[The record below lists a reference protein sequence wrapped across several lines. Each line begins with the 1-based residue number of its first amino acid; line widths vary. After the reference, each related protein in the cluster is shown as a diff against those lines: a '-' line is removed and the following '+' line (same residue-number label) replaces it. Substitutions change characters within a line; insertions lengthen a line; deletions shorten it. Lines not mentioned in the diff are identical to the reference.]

1 MKRWMSLLLAAVLA
15 LSLAGCSKEQSEPEQ
30 TSAQTEQQQTEEPEE
45 TQQAS
50 ETEPTEEPEQPEEQ
64 PAEEPAADEE
74 QSAEEPAA
82 NEEQPAEQS
91 TETEQPAEQ
100 STETETE
107 QSTEGTAEAE
117 SSEAGAQSS
126 LLVAYFSYA
135 ENAALPDDVDASAS
149 ASIQPWNGALT
160 GNTGVVADM
169 IAQATGADL
178 FSIRTVE
185 QYPDTYD
192 ATIDQGQQEQSDGAR
207 PELATHLENL
217 DSYDTIF
224 LGFPN
229 WWGDMPMAVYT
240 FLDEVDL
247 SGKSVIPFVTSGGSG
262 FSNTIS
268 TIQQMEPKATV
279 QEGLS
284 IGASSATGAQ
294 QQVESWLSEL
304 GLA

>member
-15 LSLAGCSKEQSEPEQ
+15 LSLAGCSEEQSEPEQ
-30 TSAQTEQQQTEEPEE
+30 TSAQTEQQQTEETGE

-50 ETEPTEEPEQPEEQ
+50 ETEPTEETEQPEEQ

-74 QSAEEPAA
+74 QSTEEAVA
-82 NEEQPAEQS
+82 GEEQPAE
-91 TETEQPAEQ
+91 E

-149 ASIQPWNGALT
+149 ASIQPWNSALT

-192 ATIDQGQQEQSDGAR
+192 ATLDQGQQEQSDGAR

-247 SGKSVIPFVTSGGSG
+247 SGKTVIPFVTSGGSG

-268 TIQQMEPKATV
+268 TIQEMEPQATV

>member
-15 LSLAGCSKEQSEPEQ
+15 LSLAGCSEEQSEPEQ
-30 TSAQTEQQQTEEPEE
+30 TSAQTGQQQTEETEE

-50 ETEPTEEPEQPEEQ
+50 ESEPTEEPEQPEEQ

-74 QSAEEPAA
+74 QSAEEPVAG
-82 NEEQPAEQS
+82 EEQPAE
-91 TETEQPAEQ
+91 E

-192 ATIDQGQQEQSDGAR
+192 ATLDQGQQEQSDGAR

-247 SGKSVIPFVTSGGSG
+247 SGKTVIPFVTSGGSG
-262 FSNTIS
+262 FSNSIS
-268 TIQQMEPKATV
+268 TIQQMEPQATV

>member
-15 LSLAGCSKEQSEPEQ
+15 LSLAGCSEEQSEPAQ
-30 TSAQTEQQQTEEPEE
+30 TSAQTEQQQTEETGE

-50 ETEPTEEPEQPEEQ
+50 ETEPTEETEQPEEQ

-74 QSAEEPAA
+74 QSTEEPVAG
-82 NEEQPAEQS
+82 EEQPAE
-91 TETEQPAEQ
+91 E

-117 SSEAGAQSS
+117 SSEAAAQSS

-149 ASIQPWNGALT
+149 ASIQPWNGVLT

-192 ATIDQGQQEQSDGAR
+192 ATLDQGQQEQSDGAR

-229 WWGDMPMAVYT
+229 WWGDMPMAVYS

-247 SGKSVIPFVTSGGSG
+247 SGKTVIPFVTSGGSG

-268 TIQQMEPKATV
+268 TIQQMEPQATV

-284 IGASSATGAQ
+284 ISGSSATGAQ

>member
-15 LSLAGCSKEQSEPEQ
+15 LSLAGCSEEQSEPEQ

-74 QSAEEPAA
+74 QSAEEPVAD
-82 NEEQPAEQS
+82 EEQPAE
-91 TETEQPAEQ
+91 E

-149 ASIQPWNGALT
+149 ASIQPWNGTLT

-169 IAQATGADL
+169 IAQATGANL

-247 SGKSVIPFVTSGGSG
+247 SGKTVIPFVTSGGSG

-268 TIQQMEPKATV
+268 TIQQMEPQATV

>member
-15 LSLAGCSKEQSEPEQ
+15 LSLAGCSEEQSEPEQ
-30 TSAQTEQQQTEEPEE
+30 TSAQTEQQQTEETEE

-50 ETEPTEEPEQPEEQ
+50 ETESTEEPEQPEEQ

-74 QSAEEPAA
+74 QPAEGPVAGEEQSAEE
-82 NEEQPAEQS
+82 
-91 TETEQPAEQ
+91 

-117 SSEAGAQSS
+117 SSEAAAQSS

-247 SGKSVIPFVTSGGSG
+247 SGKTVIPFVTSGGSG

-268 TIQQMEPKATV
+268 TIQQMEPQATV

>member
-15 LSLAGCSKEQSEPEQ
+15 LSLAGCSEEQSEPEQ
-30 TSAQTEQQQTEEPEE
+30 TSAQTEQQQTEETEE

-50 ETEPTEEPEQPEEQ
+50 ETEPTEETEQPEEQ

-74 QSAEEPAA
+74 QPAEEPVAG
-82 NEEQPAEQS
+82 EEQPAE
-91 TETEQPAEQ
+91 E

-117 SSEAGAQSS
+117 SSEAAAQSS

-192 ATIDQGQQEQSDGAR
+192 ATLDQGQQEQSEGAR

-247 SGKSVIPFVTSGGSG
+247 SGKTVIPFVTSGGSG

-268 TIQQMEPKATV
+268 TIQQMEPQATV

-284 IGASSATGAQ
+284 ISGSSATGAQ

>member
-15 LSLAGCSKEQSEPEQ
+15 LSLAGCSEEQSEPEQ
-30 TSAQTEQQQTEEPEE
+30 TSAQTEQQQTEETEE

-64 PAEEPAADEE
+64 STEEPAADEE
-74 QSAEEPAA
+74 QSAEEPVAG
-82 NEEQPAEQS
+82 EEQPAE
-91 TETEQPAEQ
+91 E

-247 SGKSVIPFVTSGGSG
+247 SGKTVIPFVTSGGSG

-268 TIQQMEPKATV
+268 TIQQMEPQATV

>member
-15 LSLAGCSKEQSEPEQ
+15 LSLAGCSEEQSEPEQ
-30 TSAQTEQQQTEEPEE
+30 TSAQTEQQQTEETEE

-50 ETEPTEEPEQPEEQ
+50 ETEPTEETEQPEEQ

-74 QSAEEPAA
+74 QSAEEPVAG
-82 NEEQPAEQS
+82 EEQPAE
-91 TETEQPAEQ
+91 E

-149 ASIQPWNGALT
+149 ASIQPGNGALT

-247 SGKSVIPFVTSGGSG
+247 SGKTVIPFVTSGGSG

-268 TIQQMEPKATV
+268 TIQQMEPQATV

>member
-15 LSLAGCSKEQSEPEQ
+15 LSLAGCSEEQSEPEQ
-30 TSAQTEQQQTEEPEE
+30 TSAQTEQQTEETEE

-64 PAEEPAADEE
+64 STEEPAADEE
-74 QSAEEPAA
+74 QSTEEPVAG
-82 NEEQPAEQS
+82 EEQPAE
-91 TETEQPAEQ
+91 E

-107 QSTEGTAEAE
+107 QPTEGTAEAE

-192 ATIDQGQQEQSDGAR
+192 ATLDQGQQEQSDGAR

-247 SGKSVIPFVTSGGSG
+247 SGKTVIPFVTSGGSG

-268 TIQQMEPKATV
+268 TIQEMEPQATV

>member
-15 LSLAGCSKEQSEPEQ
+15 LSLAGCSEEQSEPEQ
-30 TSAQTEQQQTEEPEE
+30 TSAQTEQQQTEETGE

-50 ETEPTEEPEQPEEQ
+50 ETEPTEETEQPEEQ

-74 QSAEEPAA
+74 QSIEEPVAG
-82 NEEQPAEQS
+82 EEQPAE
-91 TETEQPAEQ
+91 E

-117 SSEAGAQSS
+117 SSEAAAQSS

-135 ENAALPDDVDASAS
+135 ENAALPDDVDVSAS

-192 ATIDQGQQEQSDGAR
+192 ATLDQGQQEQSDGAR

-247 SGKSVIPFVTSGGSG
+247 SGKTVIPFVTSGGSG

-268 TIQQMEPKATV
+268 TIQQMEPQATV

>member
-15 LSLAGCSKEQSEPEQ
+15 LSVAGCSEEQSEPEQ

-74 QSAEEPAA
+74 QSTEEPVAG
-82 NEEQPAEQS
+82 EEQPAE
-91 TETEQPAEQ
+91 E

-117 SSEAGAQSS
+117 SSEAAAQSS

-192 ATIDQGQQEQSDGAR
+192 ATLDQGQQEQSDGAR

-247 SGKSVIPFVTSGGSG
+247 SGKTVIPFVTSGGSG

-268 TIQQMEPKATV
+268 TIQQMEPQATV

>member
-15 LSLAGCSKEQSEPEQ
+15 LSLAGCSEEQSEPEQ
-30 TSAQTEQQQTEEPEE
+30 TGAQTEQQQTEEPEE

-74 QSAEEPAA
+74 QSTEEPVVG
-82 NEEQPAEQS
+82 EEQPAE
-91 TETEQPAEQ
+91 E

-192 ATIDQGQQEQSDGAR
+192 ATFDQGQQEQSEGAR

-229 WWGDMPMAVYT
+229 WWGDMPMAVYS

-247 SGKSVIPFVTSGGSG
+247 SGKTVIPFVTSGGSG

-268 TIQQMEPKATV
+268 TIQQMEPQATV

>member
-15 LSLAGCSKEQSEPEQ
+15 LSLAGCSEEQSEPEQ
-30 TSAQTEQQQTEEPEE
+30 TSAQTEQQQTEETEE

-50 ETEPTEEPEQPEEQ
+50 ETEPTEETEQPEEQ

-74 QSAEEPAA
+74 QSTEEPVAG
-82 NEEQPAEQS
+82 EEQPAE
-91 TETEQPAEQ
+91 E

-192 ATIDQGQQEQSDGAR
+192 ATIDQGQQEQSEGAR

-247 SGKSVIPFVTSGGSG
+247 SGKTVIPFVTSGGSG

-268 TIQQMEPKATV
+268 TIQQMEPQATV

>member
-15 LSLAGCSKEQSEPEQ
+15 LSLAGCSEEQSEPEQ

-74 QSAEEPAA
+74 QPAEEPVAG
-82 NEEQPAEQS
+82 EEQPAEES
-91 TETEQPAEQ
+91 TG
-100 STETETE
+100 TETE

-247 SGKSVIPFVTSGGSG
+247 SGKTVIPFVTSGGSG

-268 TIQQMEPKATV
+268 TIQQMEPQATV

-284 IGASSATGAQ
+284 ISGSSATGAQ

>member
-15 LSLAGCSKEQSEPEQ
+15 LSLAGCSEEQSEPEQ
-30 TSAQTEQQQTEEPEE
+30 TSAQTEQQQTEETGE

-50 ETEPTEEPEQPEEQ
+50 ETEPTEETEQPEEQ

-74 QSAEEPAA
+74 QSTEEPVAGEEQSAEE
-82 NEEQPAEQS
+82 
-91 TETEQPAEQ
+91 

-247 SGKSVIPFVTSGGSG
+247 SGKTVIPFVTSGGSG

-268 TIQQMEPKATV
+268 TIQQMEPQATV

>member
-15 LSLAGCSKEQSEPEQ
+15 ISLAGCSEEQSEPEQ

-74 QSAEEPAA
+74 QSTEEPVAG
-82 NEEQPAEQS
+82 EEQPAE
-91 TETEQPAEQ
+91 E

-247 SGKSVIPFVTSGGSG
+247 SGKTVIPFVTSGGSG

-268 TIQQMEPKATV
+268 TIQEMEPQATV

>member
-15 LSLAGCSKEQSEPEQ
+15 LSLAGCSEEQSEPEQ

-74 QSAEEPAA
+74 QSTEEPVAG
-82 NEEQPAEQS
+82 EEQPAE
-91 TETEQPAEQ
+91 E

-117 SSEAGAQSS
+117 SSEAAAQSS

-247 SGKSVIPFVTSGGSG
+247 SGKTVIPFITSGGSG

-268 TIQQMEPKATV
+268 TIQQMEPQATV

>member
-15 LSLAGCSKEQSEPEQ
+15 LSLAGCSEEQSEPEQ
-30 TSAQTEQQQTEEPEE
+30 TSAQTEQQQTEETEE

-50 ETEPTEEPEQPEEQ
+50 ETEPTEETEQPEEQ

-74 QSAEEPAA
+74 QPAEEPVAG
-82 NEEQPAEQS
+82 EEQPAEES
-91 TETEQPAEQ
+91 TG
-100 STETETE
+100 TETE

-247 SGKSVIPFVTSGGSG
+247 SGKTVIPFVTSGGSG

-268 TIQQMEPKATV
+268 TIQEMEPQATV

-284 IGASSATGAQ
+284 ISGSSATGAQ

>member
-15 LSLAGCSKEQSEPEQ
+15 LSLAGCSEEQSEPEQ
-30 TSAQTEQQQTEEPEE
+30 TSAQTGQQQTEETEE

-50 ETEPTEEPEQPEEQ
+50 ESEPTEEPEQPEEQ

-82 NEEQPAEQS
+82 DEEQPAE
-91 TETEQPAEQ
+91 E

-178 FSIRTVE
+178 FSIQTVE

-192 ATIDQGQQEQSDGAR
+192 ATIDQGQQERSEGAR

-247 SGKSVIPFVTSGGSG
+247 SGKTVIPFVTSGGSG

-268 TIQQMEPKATV
+268 TIQQMEPQATV

>member
-15 LSLAGCSKEQSEPEQ
+15 LSLAGCSEEQSEPEQ
-30 TSAQTEQQQTEEPEE
+30 TSAQTEQQQTEETEE

-50 ETEPTEEPEQPEEQ
+50 ETEPTEETEQPEEQ

-74 QSAEEPAA
+74 QSAEEPVAG
-82 NEEQPAEQS
+82 EEQPAE
-91 TETEQPAEQ
+91 E

-192 ATIDQGQQEQSDGAR
+192 ATLDQGQQEQSDGAR

-247 SGKSVIPFVTSGGSG
+247 SGKTVIPFVTSGGSG

-268 TIQQMEPKATV
+268 TIQQMEPQATV

-284 IGASSATGAQ
+284 ISGSSATGAQ

>member
-15 LSLAGCSKEQSEPEQ
+15 LSLAGCSEEQSEPEQ
-30 TSAQTEQQQTEEPEE
+30 TSAQTEQQQTEETEE

-50 ETEPTEEPEQPEEQ
+50 ETEPTEETEQPEEQ

-74 QSAEEPAA
+74 QSTEEPVAG
-82 NEEQPAEQS
+82 EEQPAE
-91 TETEQPAEQ
+91 E

-117 SSEAGAQSS
+117 SSEAAAQSS

-192 ATIDQGQQEQSDGAR
+192 ATLDQGQQEQSDGAR

-247 SGKSVIPFVTSGGSG
+247 SGKTVIPFITSGGSG

-268 TIQQMEPKATV
+268 TIQQMEPQATV

>member
-15 LSLAGCSKEQSEPEQ
+15 LSLAGCSEEQSEPEQ
-30 TSAQTEQQQTEEPEE
+30 TGAQTEQQQTEEPEE

-74 QSAEEPAA
+74 QSTEEPVVG
-82 NEEQPAEQS
+82 EEQPAE
-91 TETEQPAEQ
+91 E

-192 ATIDQGQQEQSDGAR
+192 ATLDQGQQEQSDGAR

-229 WWGDMPMAVYT
+229 WWGDMPMAVYS

-247 SGKSVIPFVTSGGSG
+247 SGKTVIPFVTSGGSG

-268 TIQQMEPKATV
+268 TIQQMEPQATV

-284 IGASSATGAQ
+284 ISGSSATGAQ

>member
-15 LSLAGCSKEQSEPEQ
+15 LSLAGCSEEQSEPEQ
-30 TSAQTEQQQTEEPEE
+30 TSAQTEQQQTEETEE

-50 ETEPTEEPEQPEEQ
+50 ETEPTEETEQPEEQ

-74 QSAEEPAA
+74 QSAEE
-82 NEEQPAEQS
+82 
-91 TETEQPAEQ
+91 

-247 SGKSVIPFVTSGGSG
+247 SGKTVIPFVTSGGSG

-268 TIQQMEPKATV
+268 TIQQMEPQATV

>member
-15 LSLAGCSKEQSEPEQ
+15 LSVAGCSEEQSEPEQ
-30 TSAQTEQQQTEEPEE
+30 TSAQTEQQQTEETEE

-50 ETEPTEEPEQPEEQ
+50 ETEPTEETEQPEEQ

-74 QSAEEPAA
+74 QSTEEPVAGEEQSAEE
-82 NEEQPAEQS
+82 
-91 TETEQPAEQ
+91 

-117 SSEAGAQSS
+117 SSEAAAQSS

-192 ATIDQGQQEQSDGAR
+192 ATLDQGQQEQSDGAR

-247 SGKSVIPFVTSGGSG
+247 SGKTVIPFVTSGGSG

-268 TIQQMEPKATV
+268 TIQQMEPQATV

-284 IGASSATGAQ
+284 ISGSSATGAQ

>member
-15 LSLAGCSKEQSEPEQ
+15 LSLAGCSEEQSEPEQ
-30 TSAQTEQQQTEEPEE
+30 TSAQTEQQQTEETEE

-74 QSAEEPAA
+74 QSTEEPVAGEEQSAEE
-82 NEEQPAEQS
+82 
-91 TETEQPAEQ
+91 

-117 SSEAGAQSS
+117 SSEAAAQSS

-192 ATIDQGQQEQSDGAR
+192 ATLDQGQQEQSDGAR

-229 WWGDMPMAVYT
+229 WWGDMPMAVYS

-247 SGKSVIPFVTSGGSG
+247 SGKTVIPFVTSGGSG

-268 TIQQMEPKATV
+268 TIQQMEPQATV

-284 IGASSATGAQ
+284 ISASSATGAQ

>member
-15 LSLAGCSKEQSEPEQ
+15 LSLAGCSEEQSEPEQ
-30 TSAQTEQQQTEEPEE
+30 TSAQTEQQQTEETEE

-74 QSAEEPAA
+74 QPAEEPVAG
-82 NEEQPAEQS
+82 EEQPAE
-91 TETEQPAEQ
+91 E

-117 SSEAGAQSS
+117 SSEAAAQSS

-192 ATIDQGQQEQSDGAR
+192 ATLDQGQQEQSDGAR

-247 SGKSVIPFVTSGGSG
+247 SGKTVIPFVTSGGSG

-268 TIQQMEPKATV
+268 TIQQMEPQATV

>member
-15 LSLAGCSKEQSEPEQ
+15 LSLAGCSEEQSEPEQ
-30 TSAQTEQQQTEEPEE
+30 TSAQTGQQQTEETEE

-74 QSAEEPAA
+74 QSTEEPVAD
-82 NEEQPAEQS
+82 EEQPAE
-91 TETEQPAEQ
+91 E

-149 ASIQPWNGALT
+149 ASIQPWNGSLT

-192 ATIDQGQQEQSDGAR
+192 ATLDQGQQEQSDGAR

-247 SGKSVIPFVTSGGSG
+247 SGKTVIPFVTSGGSG

-268 TIQQMEPKATV
+268 TIQQMEPQATV

>member
-15 LSLAGCSKEQSEPEQ
+15 LSLAGCSEEQSEPEQ

-74 QSAEEPAA
+74 QSTEEPVAG
-82 NEEQPAEQS
+82 EEQPAE
-91 TETEQPAEQ
+91 E

-192 ATIDQGQQEQSDGAR
+192 ATLDQGQQEQSDGAR

-247 SGKSVIPFVTSGGSG
+247 SGKTVIPFVTSGGSG
-262 FSNTIS
+262 FSNIIS
-268 TIQQMEPKATV
+268 TIQQMEPQATV

-284 IGASSATGAQ
+284 ISGSSATGAQ

>member
-15 LSLAGCSKEQSEPEQ
+15 LSLAGCSEEQSEPEQ
-30 TSAQTEQQQTEEPEE
+30 TSAQTEQQQTEETEE

-74 QSAEEPAA
+74 QSTEEPAA
-82 NEEQPAEQS
+82 GEEQPAE
-91 TETEQPAEQ
+91 E

-117 SSEAGAQSS
+117 SSEAAAQSS

-247 SGKSVIPFVTSGGSG
+247 SGKTVIPFVTSGGSG

-268 TIQQMEPKATV
+268 TIQQMEPQATV

>member
-15 LSLAGCSKEQSEPEQ
+15 LSLAGCSEEQSEPEQ
-30 TSAQTEQQQTEEPEE
+30 TSAQTEQQQTEETEE

-74 QSAEEPAA
+74 QSTEEPVAGEEQSAEE
-82 NEEQPAEQS
+82 
-91 TETEQPAEQ
+91 

-247 SGKSVIPFVTSGGSG
+247 SGKTVIPFVTSGGSG

-268 TIQQMEPKATV
+268 TIQQMEPQATV

-284 IGASSATGAQ
+284 ISGSSATGAQ

>member
-15 LSLAGCSKEQSEPEQ
+15 LSLAGCSEEQSEPEQ
-30 TSAQTEQQQTEEPEE
+30 TSAQTEQQQTEETEE

-50 ETEPTEEPEQPEEQ
+50 ETELTGEPEQPEEQ
-64 PAEEPAADEE
+64 STEEPAADEE
-74 QSAEEPAA
+74 QSAEEPVAG
-82 NEEQPAEQS
+82 EEQPAE
-91 TETEQPAEQ
+91 E

-192 ATIDQGQQEQSDGAR
+192 ATLDQGQQEQSDGAR

-247 SGKSVIPFVTSGGSG
+247 SGKTVIPFVTSGGSG

-268 TIQQMEPKATV
+268 TIQQMEPQATV

>member
-15 LSLAGCSKEQSEPEQ
+15 LSLAGCSEEQSEPEQ
-30 TSAQTEQQQTEEPEE
+30 TSAQTGQQQTEETEE

-74 QSAEEPAA
+74 QSTEEPVAG
-82 NEEQPAEQS
+82 EEQPAE
-91 TETEQPAEQ
+91 E

-117 SSEAGAQSS
+117 SSEAAAQSS

-149 ASIQPWNGALT
+149 ASIQPWNGVLT

-185 QYPDTYD
+185 QYPNTYD

-247 SGKSVIPFVTSGGSG
+247 SGKTVIPFVTSGGSG

-268 TIQQMEPKATV
+268 TIQEMEPQATV

>member
-15 LSLAGCSKEQSEPEQ
+15 LSLAGCSEEQSEPEQ
-30 TSAQTEQQQTEEPEE
+30 TSAQIEQQQTEETEE

-74 QSAEEPAA
+74 QSTEEPVAG
-82 NEEQPAEQS
+82 EEQPAE
-91 TETEQPAEQ
+91 E

-117 SSEAGAQSS
+117 SSEAAAQSS

-247 SGKSVIPFVTSGGSG
+247 SGKTVIPFVTSGGSG

-268 TIQQMEPKATV
+268 TIQQMEPQATV

>member
-15 LSLAGCSKEQSEPEQ
+15 LSLAGCSEEQSEPEQ

-50 ETEPTEEPEQPEEQ
+50 ETEPTEEPEQLEEQ

-74 QSAEEPAA
+74 QSTEEPVAGEEQSAEE
-82 NEEQPAEQS
+82 S
-91 TETEQPAEQ
+91 TEI
-100 STETETE
+100 ETE

-229 WWGDMPMAVYT
+229 WWGDMPMAVYS

-247 SGKSVIPFVTSGGSG
+247 SGKTVIPFVTSGGSG

-268 TIQQMEPKATV
+268 TIQQMEPQATV

-284 IGASSATGAQ
+284 ISGSSATGAQ

>member
-15 LSLAGCSKEQSEPEQ
+15 LSLAGCSEEQSEPEQ
-30 TSAQTEQQQTEEPEE
+30 TSAQTEQQQTEETGE

-50 ETEPTEEPEQPEEQ
+50 ETEPTEETEQPEEQ

-74 QSAEEPAA
+74 QSTEEPVAG
-82 NEEQPAEQS
+82 EEQPAE
-91 TETEQPAEQ
+91 E

-117 SSEAGAQSS
+117 SSEAAAQSS

-247 SGKSVIPFVTSGGSG
+247 SGKTVIPFVTSGGSG

-268 TIQQMEPKATV
+268 TIQQMEPQATV

-284 IGASSATGAQ
+284 IGGSSATGAQ

>member
-15 LSLAGCSKEQSEPEQ
+15 LSLAGCSEEQSEPEQ
-30 TSAQTEQQQTEEPEE
+30 TSAQTEQQQTEETEE

-50 ETEPTEEPEQPEEQ
+50 ETEPTEETEQPEEQ

-74 QSAEEPAA
+74 QPAEEPVAG
-82 NEEQPAEQS
+82 EEQPAE
-91 TETEQPAEQ
+91 E

-217 DSYDTIF
+217 GSYDTIF

-247 SGKSVIPFVTSGGSG
+247 SGKTVIPFITSGGSG

-268 TIQQMEPKATV
+268 TIQQMEPQATV

>member
-15 LSLAGCSKEQSEPEQ
+15 LSVAGCSEEQSEPEQ
-30 TSAQTEQQQTEEPEE
+30 TSAQTEQQQTEETGE
-45 TQQAS
+45 TQQAF
-50 ETEPTEEPEQPEEQ
+50 ETEPTEETEQPEEQ

-74 QSAEEPAA
+74 QSTEEPAA
-82 NEEQPAEQS
+82 GEEQSAE
-91 TETEQPAEQ
+91 E

-117 SSEAGAQSS
+117 SSEAAAQSS

-247 SGKSVIPFVTSGGSG
+247 SGKTVIPFVTSGGSG

-268 TIQQMEPKATV
+268 TIQQMEPQATV

>member
-15 LSLAGCSKEQSEPEQ
+15 LSLAGCSEEQSEPEQ
-30 TSAQTEQQQTEEPEE
+30 TSAQTGQQQTEETEE

-74 QSAEEPAA
+74 QSAEEPVAG
-82 NEEQPAEQS
+82 EEQPAE
-91 TETEQPAEQ
+91 E

-247 SGKSVIPFVTSGGSG
+247 SGKTVIPFVTSGGSG

-268 TIQQMEPKATV
+268 TIQQMEPQATV